1 MEYLCSVGCQNC
13 LGSLGSLGGENREPR
28 NEFWSVISYEHIETF
43 YKERNDQRSLKIIS
57 TCF

>member
-1 MEYLCSVGCQNC
+1 MLSPDVRTVSEVSEV
-13 LGSLGSLGGENREPR
+13 SEAKTENPR
-28 NEFWSVISYEHIETF
+28 NEFWPVISYEHIETF

>member
-13 LGSLGSLGGENREPR
+13 LGSLGGENREPR
-28 NEFWSVISYEHIETF
+28 NEFWPVIPYEHIETF